1 MPTAELLAGQ
11 TTNSFVLLAGG
22 VWNIKQYVLS
32 ILGSWQILTA
42 WQTWAMFSE
51 RIKINSL
58 FHEKNKIKIMEL
70 NY

>member
-22 VWNIKQYVLS
+22 VRNIKQYVLN

-42 WQTWAMFSE
+42 WQTRSTFNE

-58 FHEKNKIKIMEL
+58 FHEKNNIKITEL
-70 NY
+70 SY